1 MNITSCIWTRLRVQ
15 ITTVGISR
23 GDTAHNPVPHPIP
36 AMALTAPPDTGI
48 PVDTL
53 NAQLV
58 AVLTRESSIALVV
71 LITGG
76 LVS

>member
-1 MNITSCIWTRLRVQ
+1 
-15 ITTVGISR
+15 
-23 GDTAHNPVPHPIP
+23 
-36 AMALTAPPDTGI
+36 MALTAPPDTGI